1 MFRTKAVAEMGFSL
15 EEDDL
20 SERGLEAPARVSWI
34 DRIGIPKSLA
44 WGFVGLLLFMIG
56 DGVEAGFLPPYLGT
70 FDFSTRAV
78 SLIFTSYGFCAAI
91 AGWLSGALSDVWGPR
106 RVILI
111 GLVLWASFHILFL
124 VTAIPA
130 GSYSA
135 MLVTYGLRGFG
146 YPLFAFGFLVWITIC
161 APRERLGSA
170 MGWFWFAFTGG
181 LPTLGSQVAKYS
193 LPRIGPYGTLWLSTA
208 LVVLGGLVLLVG
220 VREARGRRRLMGST
234 EASLGALLN
243 SIKLAG
249 HRPKTLVACIVRMI
263 NTAPEFGFFIILPA
277 FFQSRMG
284 FSQSQ
289 YLNVLSAIFLS
300 NIVWNLLFGI
310 IGDRWGWRRTVAI
323 CGGFGCTLSTLA
335 LYYVP
340 LATHLYS
347 ASIVAGMLYGATLAG
362 YVPLSALT
370 PLLAP
375 EHRGEALSLLSLGAS
390 AAMLLGP
397 AIVAFFLPRAGI
409 VGVIW
414 IFAGIYALSGVLALT
429 LTMDQS
435 PTG

>member
-1 MFRTKAVAEMGFSL
+1 M
-15 EEDDL
+15 
-20 SERGLEAPARVSWI
+20 
-34 DRIGIPKSLA
+34 
-44 WGFVGLLLFMIG
+44 
-56 DGVEAGFLPPYLGT
+56 
-70 FDFSTRAV
+70 
-78 SLIFTSYGFCAAI
+78 
-91 AGWLSGALSDVWGPR
+91 
-106 RVILI
+106 
-111 GLVLWASFHILFL
+111 
-124 VTAIPA
+124 
-130 GSYSA
+130 
-135 MLVTYGLRGFG
+135 
-146 YPLFAFGFLVWITIC
+146 
-161 APRERLGSA
+161 
-170 MGWFWFAFTGG
+170 
-181 LPTLGSQVAKYS
+181 
-193 LPRIGPYGTLWLSTA
+193 
-208 LVVLGGLVLLVG
+208 
-220 VREARGRRRLMGST
+220 
-234 EASLGALLN
+234 
-243 SIKLAG
+243 
-249 HRPKTLVACIVRMI
+249 RMI

-397 AIVAFFLPRAGI
+397 AIVAFFLPRIGM

-414 IFAGIYALSGVLALT
+414 IFAGIYALSGFLALT
-429 LTMDQS
+429 LTMDES